1 MFSNLFSITLPNIGK
16 YFLGIHFFRNLLSK
30 KTLLS
35 SKQTIINGNIPPFI
49 TSLKNL
55 GTLVLSNNLLSGNI
69 NIPWEEMS
77 LSHLDLSRNNLFG
90 DIPDSICFS
99 PYLQV
104 LKLLGNN
111 FSGELSPSLQNCTGL
126 ILLDVGENRLSG
138 SITEW
143 VGDNLS
149 ILSALGLRGSMF
161 SGNIPGQ
168 LCRLPHL
175 DILDLAHNH
184 LSSFIPTCLGN
195 LSGLQAPSFYE
206 QDPPD
211 FTVSYR
217 QSMDLIVKGR
227 QLEYNLTLGIVNV
240 LDLSSN
246 NLKGE
251 IPEEI
256 INLTYLGTLNLSW
269 NQLTGKIPDK
279 IGSLQRL
286 ETLDLSNN
294 HLSGPI
300 PPSLSS
306 MTFLNHLNLSYTN
319 LSGPIP
325 STNQFQT
332 FDDPSIYEGNSQLR
346 GSPLPTNCSV
356 PEFKDD
362 EVEDGDDGEML
373 WFYLGMAAGFSLG
386 FWVVCGTLIMKKSW
400 KRAYFQ
406 FVDETKDKIFVAI
419 AVCVARLR
427 R

>member
-1 MFSNLFSITLPNIGK
+1 
-16 YFLGIHFFRNLLSK
+16 
-30 KTLLS
+30 
-35 SKQTIINGNIPPFI
+35 
-49 TSLKNL
+49 
-55 GTLVLSNNLLSGNI
+55 LSGNI

-111 FSGELSPSLQNCTGL
+111 YSGELSPSLQNCTGL

-149 ILSALGLRGSMF
+149 ILSALALRGSMF

-175 DILDLAHNH
+175 HILDLAQNH

-300 PPSLSS
+300 PPSMSS

-319 LSGPIP
+319 L
-325 STNQFQT
+325 
-332 FDDPSIYEGNSQLR
+332 
-346 GSPLPTNCSV
+346 
-356 PEFKDD
+356 
-362 EVEDGDDGEML
+362 
-373 WFYLGMAAGFSLG
+373 
-386 FWVVCGTLIMKKSW
+386 
-400 KRAYFQ
+400 
-406 FVDETKDKIFVAI
+406 
-419 AVCVARLR
+419 
-427 R
+427 